1 MNADLPLARA
11 RRLPL
16 KRTSQAVSLALAA
29 LAAGNAALA
38 QTSQP
43 QSQTPVAQT
52 APDDNAMPVTRVE
65 VVATRAS
72 QQSGIERKKN
82 AATAMDSIVAEDVG
96 SLPDRNVG
104 EAISRMA
111 GIVLDRGDFGEG
123 VTVSVRG
130 NSADLT
136 RVELDGQS
144 VNSASG
150 TDQGGTGGA
159 NSRGT
164 EFRQL
169 SADLIKSV
177 DVVKGSTADMTEG
190 ALGGGIVIKTRT
202 GLDFK
207 KPFAS
212 LRVGGSQNSLDR
224 KWTPDANLIVAN
236 KYLDGRLGLMMN
248 ASHSTLNN
256 EAHSMQVSQTAQQG
270 YYRLLDFDNSPE
282 KTFTFLP
289 STVASNDLLATTPLV
304 RTPIGGN
311 SFLNSESPLSLV
323 TKSAGAQTKQDCAN
337 LFPNFTDAQ
346 LAQIPTASRGAA
358 LAQRGNELMTCL
370 GQWNDYTPSN
380 VRYFMKKEH
389 EQKDNLDLR
398 ADFKVNSKLTVYAK
412 GSFNRRVNRIEQMTY
427 QLGLVKNPNQ
437 LPNPLITPGY
447 TGTVSSDTSGVRQAV
462 PGSGFYTYS
471 NPYTYS
477 TRSNNYPIA
486 GAVTNVDPASVRV
499 DDSHHL
505 TQFTVSDGQAIPD
518 QTLEFARTI
527 TRYLQS
533 GGTYKD
539 GGLTAEFF
547 VADAQSDFR
556 RVQQRM
562 SYTLNTGPTTFSLDP
577 SGLWGFTF
585 PSGVNQADPAGY
597 AALFPRTV
605 GGAAL
610 GNTNTVFRPNYTAA
624 QQPLRTTATG
634 ILWLPQIR
642 ETGERTAKLDV
653 TYNTPDSIPFLKR
666 IKSGFSLR
674 DSFSNSWEGGAGD
687 RMVKAP
693 VGTYGQAGYVPG
705 VYLPQARLD
714 NRIEGC
720 QNTAGSLAPGGDACR
735 YGFTPSSDPRSG
747 RDNNLV
753 LTPQDFQNFIAQ
765 TLTKPATGTSYFN
778 GASGRPGILPQNWM
792 GIDIAKAVELAG
804 FTGRNWDCVKTCT
817 ATDGNVYDQ
826 PVNKLKERIDAF
838 YLMTDFGLDHV
849 PFTERALPFGLE
861 LDGNVGVR
869 YVRSR
874 VSGTGTMTFT
884 SYSKTAAYN
893 PEDPTN
899 SGGYVQSSIV
909 QNTAVDAQTTDIL
922 PSLNLATWLRPDE
935 LVLRYSVAKTVAR
948 PPIAQLLPASTC
960 VYDER
965 SADLDADGTQRCNG
979 VIGNPALKARKNV
992 NHNLSLEYYPNR
1004 DTMVSLAYFLQK
1016 GKVGQFITE
1025 GVSGGQLF
1033 AGSELVDPQTGVKL
1047 SDLPFNYSTY
1057 VNGPVSTRKGLEFST
1072 KTAFTFL
1079 PGLLKNTGF
1088 DANYTK
1094 VRSKNVTA
1102 AIVDLLTGTPLP
1114 PTRESESQYNVALWY
1129 DDGRLSARVALQGAA
1144 SWFTCISPCG
1154 QTPRELINYP
1164 AQGANVNNSTPLI
1177 YSPGSPNFKD
1187 ATRFVDAKL
1196 GWKWRPDVEFFIE
1209 GRNIGNAT
1217 TSNSQAQY
1225 APLGNGVPNLL
1236 DYAYAGRRIML
1247 GVQFRTL

>member
-1 MNADLPLARA
+1 MALVSLVA
-11 RRLPL
+11 
-16 KRTSQAVSLALAA
+16 SQAAIAQQGSA
-29 LAAGNAALA
+29 AAG
-38 QTSQP
+38 SQAENGP
-43 QSQTPVAQT
+43 IQK
-52 APDDNAMPVTRVE
+52 VE

-111 GIVLDRGDFGEG
+111 GIVLDRGDYGEG

-130 NSADLT
+130 NGADLT

-144 VNSASG
+144 VQSAGG
-150 TDQGGTGGA
+150 TDAGGTGGA

-212 LRVGGSQNSLDR
+212 LRLGGSQNSLDK
-224 KWTPDANLIVAN
+224 KWKPDANLILAN
-236 KYLDGRLGLMMN
+236 KYLDGRLGLILN

-270 YYRLLDFDNSPE
+270 YYRLLDFDHSPE
-282 KTFTFLP
+282 KTYSFLP
-289 STVASNDLLATTPLV
+289 GTVNSADATATTPIL
-304 RTPIGGN
+304 RTPMGGAN
-311 SFLNSESPLSLV
+311 FLNSESPLSLI
-323 TKSAGAQTKQDCAN
+323 TKSAGAQTKQDCFA
-337 LFPNFTDAQ
+337 LFPDLSAAQ
-346 LAQIPTASRGAA
+346 VAQIPSGSLGAA
-358 LAQRGNELMTCL
+358 RAQRGNELMTCL
-370 GQWNDYTPSN
+370 NQWNDYTPSN
-380 VRYFMKKEH
+380 VRYFIKKEH
-389 EQKDNLDLR
+389 DRKDNLDLR
-398 ADFKVNSKLTVYAK
+398 GDFKVNNRLTVYAK
-412 GSFNRRVNRIEQMTY
+412 GSFNRRETRIEQMTY
-427 QLGLVKNPNQ
+427 QLGLVKNPQQ

-447 TGTVSSDTSGVRQAV
+447 TGTVFTDDTANNIRNVV
-462 PGSGFYTYS
+462 PQSGFYRYMDNYS
-471 NPYTYS
+471 V
-477 TRSNNYPIA
+477 RSNNYVIP
-486 GAVTNVDPASVRV
+486 GAVTNIDPASVLV
-499 DDSHHL
+499 DPSHHL
-505 TQFTVSDGQAIPD
+505 TRFTVSDGQAIPD

-527 TRYLQS
+527 SRYLQT
-533 GGTYKD
+533 GGTYKNN
-539 GGLTAEFF
+539 GLLAEFF
-547 VADAQSDFR
+547 VADARSDFR

-562 SYTLNTGPTTFSLDP
+562 SYTLNTGPTTFELDP
-577 SGLWGFTF
+577 SGLWGFNF
-585 PSGVNQADPAGY
+585 PAGINQSDPTGY

-610 GNTNTVFRPNYTAA
+610 GNTNTIFRPNYAA
-624 QQPLRTTATG
+624 AVQPLRTTATG

-642 ETGERTAKLDV
+642 ETGERTAKLDL
-653 TYNTPDSIPFLKR
+653 TYTTPESVPFFKR
-666 IKSGFSLR
+666 IKAGFNLR
-674 DSFSNSWEGGAGD
+674 DSYSNSWEGGAGD

-693 VGTYGQAGYVPG
+693 IGTYGQPGYVPG
-705 VYLPQARLD
+705 VYLPQARVD
-714 NRIEGC
+714 NRFEGC
-720 QNTAGSLAPGGDACR
+720 QNTPASLAPGGDACQ
-735 YGFTPSSDPRSG
+735 YGMNPPGDPRSG
-747 RDNNLV
+747 RDGTLV
-753 LTPQDFQNFIAQ
+753 LSQQDFLNIIQQ
-765 TLTKPATGTSYFN
+765 TLTKPATGTSFFH
-778 GASGRPGILPQNWM
+778 GADNRPSILPQNWM
-792 GIDIAKAVELAG
+792 GIDIAKAVELTG
-804 FTGRNWDCVKTCT
+804 FANRNWDCVQTCT
-817 ATDGNVYDQ
+817 ATDGKVYDQ

-849 PFTERALPFGLE
+849 PFTDRALPFGLE
-861 LDGNVGVR
+861 FDGNVGVR

-874 VSGTGTMTFT
+874 VNGTGTMTFT
-884 SYSKTAAYN
+884 SYSKTALYDAEN
-893 PEDPTN
+893 PTN
-899 SGGYVQSSIV
+899 SAGYVQSSIV
-909 QNTAVDAQTTDIL
+909 QNTSVDATTTDVL

-948 PPIAQLLPASTC
+948 PPIQQLLPASTC
-960 VYDER
+960 IYDER
-965 SADLDADGTQRCNG
+965 AADLDADGTQRCNG
-979 VIGNPALKARKNV
+979 VIGNPALQARKNV
-992 NHNLSLEYYPNR
+992 NQNISLEWYPNR
-1004 DTMVSLAYFLQK
+1004 DTMFSLAYFNQK

-1033 AGSELVDPQTGVKL
+1033 AGSDLVDPQTGVKL

-1057 VNGPVSTRKGLEFST
+1057 VNGPVSTRNGAEFST

-1079 PGLLKNTGF
+1079 PSVLKFTGF

-1094 VRSKNVTA
+1094 VKSKHVTA
-1102 AIVDLLTGTPLP
+1102 SIVDLLTGTALP
-1114 PTRESESQYNVALWY
+1114 PALESESQYNVALWY

-1144 SWFTCISPCG
+1144 AWFKCISPCG

-1164 AQGANVNNSTPLI
+1164 AQGTNVNNSTPKI

-1187 ATRFVDAKL
+1187 ATRFVDAKIAY
-1196 GWKWRPDVEFFIE
+1196 KWRPDVEFFLE

-1225 APLGNGVPNLL
+1225 APLSNGVPNLL
-1236 DYAYAGRRIML
+1236 DYAYAGRRIMV
-1247 GVQFRTL
+1247 GVSFRTL